1 MSAVLDHSHAHGH
14 DHAHGHGHDHEHA
27 APVGG
32 PAVLDIGGD
41 VGALVLHLDRSHLGT
56 EIHIRR
62 AGHPADPTTHTGVWE
77 RTAGGRTMVVAVF
90 AAVREGRYDL
100 LDAQGAPVLVV
111 TITGGKVTET
121 EMTTDVI

>member
-1 MSAVLDHSHAHGH
+1 
-14 DHAHGHGHDHEHA
+14 
-27 APVGG
+27 
-32 PAVLDIGGD
+32 
-41 VGALVLHLDRSHLGT
+41 
-56 EIHIRR
+56 
-62 AGHPADPTTHTGVWE
+62 
-77 RTAGGRTMVVAVF
+77 MVVAVF